1 MPKVEGISSD
11 VIHFDVVCMVGEAK
25 RRFAVR
31 LGIVDMELKMYTKLR
46 TYAKQWEEHLD
57 HYIEYFS

>member
-1 MPKVEGISSD
+1 
-11 VIHFDVVCMVGEAK
+11 MVGEAK
-25 RRFAVR
+25 RRFTVR